1 MATNLAAANNNG
13 QIMIGMGKGNRSRKR
28 ERESREGEGR
38 RQAARGWAA
47 IENGSGNKR
56 TDLTPARKTERQT
69 DGGNWTLSVV
79 ASALRLETSFVILA
93 RAFP

>member
-13 QIMIGMGKGNRSRKR
+13 QIMIGMGKGNRARKR
-28 ERESREGEGR
+28 ERAGREGR

-47 IENGSGNKR
+47 MENGSGNKR
-56 TDLTPARKTERQT
+56 TDLTPARKTDKQT

-93 RAFP
+93 RASP

>member
-13 QIMIGMGKGNRSRKR
+13 QIMIGMGIRGRGTDRGS
-28 ERESREGEGR
+28 ESREGR
-38 RQAARGWAA
+38 RQARMGGDREREREQKDGRAEHRQG
-47 IENGSGNKR
+47 
-56 TDLTPARKTERQT
+56 RQT

-93 RAFP
+93 RASP